1 MRTLITLAGCLV
13 VVGSAS
19 AAFLQA
25 EIQTPLDY
33 TWEFGDFSVENKI
46 TATIYLAGLEPG
58 TSLIAVFGDD
68 TSPMTIATD
77 DPLGF
82 FNATELGQGSGPP
95 NPALFAAFPSL
106 QWDSWGDIQ
115 MSADLGFSPGFPDIF
130 KAGGGANVIDNN
142 DLAWY
147 DGDPGTP
154 VYEVDGRIRI
164 AQLTLTYAA
173 GAQPDYDAWFQV
185 SVQYGDATQERYVEV
200 GAGGF
205 AVFLPTPG
213 ALALLGLAG
222 LIGRRRR

>member
-1 MRTLITLAGCLV
+1 MRTLIAFAGSLV

-25 EIQTPLDY
+25 EVQTPLDY
-33 TWEFGDFSVENKI
+33 SWEYGDFSVENKF
-46 TATIYLAGLEPG
+46 TGTIYLAGLEPG
-58 TSLIAVFGDD
+58 TSLLAVFGDH
-68 TSPMTIATD
+68 TSPVTIATD

-106 QWDSWGDIQ
+106 QWDSWGDIL
-115 MSADLGFSPGFPDIF
+115 MSADLGFSPGFPDVF
-130 KAGGGANVIDNN
+130 KAGGGANVIQND

-147 DGDPGTP
+147 DGDPFTP
-154 VYEVDGRIRI
+154 EGVFDGRIRI
-164 AQLTLTYAA
+164 AQLTWTYDASP
-173 GAQPDYDAWFQV
+173 QPDYDAMFKV
-185 SVQYGDATQERYVEV
+185 SVMYGDLSQERYIEFE
-200 GAGGF
+200 GGGF
-205 AVFLPTPG
+205 HMFPTPG

>member
-1 MRTLITLAGCLV
+1 MKTLIALAGSLV

-25 EIQTPLDY
+25 ELQDPTNY
-33 TWEFGDFSVENKI
+33 SWEYGDFSVENKI

-58 TSLIAVFGDD
+58 TSLVAVFGDED
-68 TSPMTIATD
+68 SPMTISTD

-82 FNATELGQGSGPP
+82 FNAGELGQGNGPA
-95 NPALFAAFPSL
+95 NPALFAAFPTL
-106 QWDSWGDIQ
+106 QWDSFGAIWA
-115 MSADLGFSPGFPDIF
+115 SPDLGFSPGFPDVF
-130 KAGGGANVIDNN
+130 DALGGANVIDNN

-154 VYEVDGRIRI
+154 ELEVDGRILI
-164 AQLTLTYAA
+164 GQLTFSYASED
-173 GAQPDYDAWFQV
+173 QPDYDAMFKV
-185 SVQYGDATQERYVEV
+185 SVQYGDASQERWVEFE
-200 GAGGF
+200 GGGF
-205 AVFLPTPG
+205 YVIPTPG

>member
-1 MRTLITLAGCLV
+1 MKTLIALAGSLV

-25 EIQTPLDY
+25 ELQDPTSY
-33 TWEFGDFSVENKI
+33 TWQYGDFSVENKI

-68 TSPMTIATD
+68 TSPMTISTD

-82 FNATELGQGSGPP
+82 FNAGELGQGNGPA
-95 NPALFAAFPSL
+95 NPALFAAFPTL
-106 QWDSWGDIQ
+106 QWDSFGDIQ
-115 MSADLGFSPGFPDIF
+115 GSPDLGFSPGFPDVF
-130 KAGGGANVIDNN
+130 AAGGGANVVDNN

-154 VYEVDGRIRI
+154 EYEVDGRILI
-164 AQLTLTYAA
+164 GQLTISYASEDV
-173 GAQPDYDAWFQV
+173 PDYSAIFKV
-185 SVQYGDATQERYVEV
+185 SVQLGDATQLRYVEFE
-200 GAGGF
+200 GGGF
-205 AVFLPTPG
+205 YAIPAPG

>member
-1 MRTLITLAGCLV
+1 MKTLIALAGSLV

-19 AAFLQA
+19 AEYLQA

-33 TWEFGDFSVENKI
+33 SWQFGNFSVENKF

-82 FNATELGQGSGPP
+82 FNATEFGQGYGPP
-95 NPALFAAFPSL
+95 NPALFSSFPTL

-115 MSADLGFSPGFPDIF
+115 MSPDLGFSPGFPDIF
-130 KAGGGANVIDNN
+130 AFGGGGNVIEND

-154 VYEVDGRIRI
+154 EFEVDGRIRI
-164 AQLTLTYAA
+164 AQLTWTYDA
-173 GAQPDYDAWFQV
+173 GAQPDFYAYFKV
-185 SVQYGDATQERYVEV
+185 SVQYGDASQERYVEF
-200 GAGGF
+200 AGGGF
-205 AVFLPTPG
+205 YVVPTPG

>member
-1 MRTLITLAGCLV
+1 MKTLIALAGSLV

-25 EIQTPLDY
+25 EIQDPTNY
-33 TWEFGDFSVENKI
+33 TWQYGDFSVENKV

-58 TSLIAVFGDD
+58 TSLVAVFGDD
-68 TSPMTIATD
+68 TSPMTISTD

-82 FNATELGQGSGPP
+82 FNAGELGQGNGPA
-95 NPALFAAFPSL
+95 NPALFAAFPTL
-106 QWDSWGDIQ
+106 QWDTFGDIQ
-115 MSADLGFSPGFPDIF
+115 GSPDLGFSPGFPNVF
-130 KAGGGANVIDNN
+130 AANGGDNVVENN

-154 VYEVDGRIRI
+154 EYEVDGRILI
-164 AQLTLTYAA
+164 GQLTFTYGA
-173 GAQPDYDAWFQV
+173 GAYDYDAMFKV
-185 SVQYGDATQERYVEV
+185 SVQYGDASQDRYVEFDH
-200 GAGGF
+200 GGF
-205 AVFLPTPG
+205 YVIPTPG